1 MKKLVT
7 IFNVNNPTPTAM
19 SIRAH
24 NPSEVHVLLVGHGSY
39 KDSQKDSLNR
49 FERWVSGS
57 MRPADF
63 PEHIWLPRL
72 DWPSLSDCGTNVHFH
87 RLSDVSDFDI
97 SLLDSSTTVEF
108 VSGTKEMGVAL
119 MTHCQ
124 FSTATIGEV
133 GFTVTQLTGS
143 IVDIVSG
150 QESEPHTNL
159 SIRERVWLSAG
170 KIAKTGPQGSA
181 LIGEEIKNW
190 SYSETKSA
198 SGKRAKR
205 TPENQTEL
213 ASILDIRTKNE
224 RDFNLG
230 WWLEKFAS
238 NVIATWPDVV
248 ETWTQL
254 HVIAGTW
261 KDFVGTTMSNPSL
274 KYSIIGYNPKGVTEW
289 PYGYDEAGE
298 KNDVEPSQYIEWLSN
313 DQMQFLESTT
323 LDESQIEYLWSYAYQ
338 LDVDVVALL
347 ENGFYIFVEC
357 KHMKSIND
365 DPPSRVL
372 AISSSI
378 AHASIPVVV
387 YSGNKTKIDDNQ
399 GVVVISWPDL
409 ANPLIGIAS
418 TNRRKLTLF
427 LSTDT
432 PPTEVDNTV
441 SNTQIADPKILQER
455 QKLVDKIGKALV
467 AFLDGTSCTW
477 KLATGIMSENITTEQ
492 KKEIFGNSK
501 FTISKA
507 RQYLSEYITIIGQG
521 NDAIVEPVRP
531 AQR

>member
-1 MKKLVT
+1 MNKLVT
-7 IFNVNNPTPTAM
+7 IFNVNDPTPTAM

-63 PEHIWLPRL
+63 PEHFWLPRL
-72 DWPSLSDCGTNVHFH
+72 DWPSLSDCGINVHFH
-87 RLSDVSDFDI
+87 RLSDVYDFDV

-119 MTHCQ
+119 MAHCQ
-124 FSTATIGEV
+124 FSTAAVGKI

-181 LIGEEIKNW
+181 IIGEEIKNW
-190 SYSETKSA
+190 EFTQPPTHAKQT
-198 SGKRAKR
+198 GKGKKM
-205 TPENQTEL
+205 PKNQDEL
-213 ASILDIRTKNE
+213 ASILDLKVVGGHDE
-224 RDFNLG
+224 RNFKEG
-230 WWLEKFAS
+230 WWLEKFTS
-238 NVIATWPDVV
+238 NAIATWPDVV

-254 HVIAGTW
+254 HVIPGTW
-261 KDFVGTTMSNPSL
+261 KDFVGTVMSNPSL
-274 KYSIIGYNPKGVTEW
+274 KYSKIGYNRKGVTEW

-357 KHMKSIND
+357 KHKQKIDS

-372 AISSSI
+372 AISSGI
-378 AHASIPVVV
+378 APRSSIPVVV
-387 YSGNKTKIDDNQ
+387 YSGNETKIDDNQ

-441 SNTQIADPKILQER
+441 SNTQIA
-455 QKLVDKIGKALV
+455 
-467 AFLDGTSCTW
+467 
-477 KLATGIMSENITTEQ
+477 
-492 KKEIFGNSK
+492 
-501 FTISKA
+501 
-507 RQYLSEYITIIGQG
+507 
-521 NDAIVEPVRP
+521 
-531 AQR
+531 AQRSSKKGKN